1 MTRPPAAAEDRPATG
16 TEVPAAAEPVWWRQR
31 LVLDGAV
38 PLAIYAVNR
47 ILQLILVVV
56 LEHPDTTLVRRLTSW
71 DADFFIR
78 VARDGYDHG
87 YQYDQSGHFVGNTL
101 AFFPGYPAL
110 VRLVA
115 FFGLPFPVAAV
126 VASLLAGGA
135 AVVLIHLLGSRLR
148 DRRTGYVLAALFC
161 GQPMAVVLS
170 MGYSEALFCALVLAM
185 LLALHRNAWLW
196 AGAFGALAGLTRTTG
211 LAAAL
216 ALTAWAAWRLWSD
229 RQRSAPPDRPGGPEL
244 PDLPDLS
251 DLPGLPKRLAP
262 RAPRLRM
269 VVGPLVALCAV
280 PAYWLWVGLRVG
292 HLDAW
297 FVEQRQGWGT
307 GVDGGAATLTF
318 LLDTFRSADGFVSV
332 AAAFLI
338 LGTGVGVLVAVLTRV
353 WPPFTLYGLLAFATV
368 VGSSGYFNSRPR
380 LLLPVL
386 VMLVPVAFGLARA
399 RTRVLVPAVAGMSLV
414 GCWFGAYMITVW
426 PYTI

>member
-1 MTRPPAAAEDRPATG
+1 
-16 TEVPAAAEPVWWRQR
+16 
-31 LVLDGAV
+31 VLDAAV
-38 PLAIYAVNR
+38 PLALYAVNR
-47 ILQLILVVV
+47 ALQLVLVVA
-56 LEHPDTTLVRRLTSW
+56 LEHPDTTLVQRLTSW

-87 YQYDQSGHFVGNTL
+87 YQHDQGGHFIGNTL
-101 AFFPGYPAL
+101 AFFPGYPGLVRVVAL
-110 VRLVA
+110 V
-115 FFGLPFPVAAV
+115 GLPFPVAAV

-135 AVVLIHLLGSRLR
+135 AVVLIHLLGSGLR

-185 LLALHRNAWLW
+185 LLALHRNAWLL
-196 AGAFGALAGLTRTTG
+196 AGVFGALAGLTRTTG

-216 ALTAWAAWRLWSD
+216 ALAGYAGWRLWAD
-229 RQRSAPPDRPGGPEL
+229 R
-244 PDLPDLS
+244 
-251 DLPGLPKRLAP
+251 GLP
-262 RAPRLRM
+262 APRLKM
-269 VVGPLVALCAV
+269 VAASALALCAV

-292 HLDAW
+292 HPDAW
-297 FVEQRQGWGT
+297 FVEQRRGWGT
-307 GVDGGAATLTF
+307 GIDGGAATVKF
-318 LLDTFRSADGFVSV
+318 LVDTFRSADGFVSV
-332 AAAFLI
+332 AAAFII

-353 WPPFTLYGLLAFATV
+353 WPPFALYGLLAYATV

-380 LLLPVL
+380 LLLPVM
-386 VMLVPVAFGLARA
+386 VVLVPLGFALARA
-399 RTRVLVPAVAGMSLV
+399 RTRALVPTLAGMSLV

>member
-1 MTRPPAAAEDRPATG
+1 MTRPPAAAEDRPAATG
-16 TEVPAAAEPVWWRQR
+16 ERQPDAAEPAWWRHR

-56 LEHPDTTLVRRLTSW
+56 LEHPDTTLVQRLTSW

-78 VARDGYDHG
+78 VARDGYDRG
-87 YQYDQSGHFVGNTL
+87 YQYDSGGHFVGNTL

-115 FFGLPFPVAAV
+115 LTGVPFPVAAV
-126 VASLLAGGA
+126 LASLLAGA
-135 AVVLIHLLGSRLR
+135 VAVVLIHLLGSRLR

-170 MGYSEALFCALVLAM
+170 MGYSEALFCALVLAV
-185 LLALHRNAWLW
+185 LLALHRDNWLW

-211 LAAAL
+211 LAVAL
-216 ALTAWAAWRLWSD
+216 ALVGWAAWKLWSE
-229 RQRSAPPDRPGGPEL
+229 R
-244 PDLPDLS
+244 
-251 DLPGLPKRLAP
+251 GLPPPPGRP
-262 RAPRLRM
+262 APRLRM
-269 VVGPLVALCAV
+269 VAGSLLALVAV

-292 HLDAW
+292 HLNAW

-307 GVDGGAATLTF
+307 GIDGGAATWTF
-318 LLDTFRSADGFVSV
+318 LVDTFRSADGFVSF
-332 AAAFLI
+332 ATAFI
-338 LGTGVGVLVAVLTRV
+338 IIGTGVGVLVAALTRV
-353 WPPFTLYGLLAFATV
+353 WPPFTLYGVLAFATV

-399 RTRVLVPAVAGMSLV
+399 RPRALVPALAGMSLV

>member
-1 MTRPPAAAEDRPATG
+1 VTRPPAAAEDRPATG
-16 TEVPAAAEPVWWRQR
+16 EEPPEVAGPVWWRHR

-38 PLAIYAVNR
+38 PLAIYAANR
-47 ILQLILVVV
+47 ILQLILVVA
-56 LEHPDTTLVRRLTSW
+56 LEHPDTTLVQRLTSW

-87 YQYDQSGHFVGNTL
+87 YQYDQSGHFIGNTL

-115 FFGLPFPVAAV
+115 FTGVPFPVAAV
-126 VASLLAGGA
+126 VASLLAGA
-135 AVVLIHLLGSRLR
+135 VAVVLVHLLGSRLR

-185 LLALHRNAWLW
+185 LLALHRDNWLW

-216 ALTAWAAWRLWSD
+216 ALAGWAAWRLWSD
-229 RQRSAPPDRPGGPEL
+229 R
-244 PDLPDLS
+244 
-251 DLPGLPKRLAP
+251 GLPHEPGRA
-262 RAPRLRM
+262 APRLRM
-269 VVGPLVALCAV
+269 LAGSVLALCAV

-307 GVDGGAATLTF
+307 GIDEGAATGRF

-332 AAAFLI
+332 AAAFI
-338 LGTGVGVLVAVLTRV
+338 IIGTGVGVLVAVLTKV
-353 WPPFTLYGLLAFATV
+353 WPPFTLYGVLAYATV

-386 VMLVPVAFGLARA
+386 VMLVPVAFALAGA
-399 RTRVLVPAVAGMSLV
+399 RTRTRALVPAVAGMSLV

>member
-1 MTRPPAAAEDRPATG
+1 MTRPPAAAEDRSATG
-16 TEVPAAAEPVWWRQR
+16 TGAPAAVGPVWWRQR

-47 ILQLILVVV
+47 ILQLILVVA
-56 LEHPDTTLVRRLTSW
+56 LEHPDTTLVQRLTSW

-115 FFGLPFPVAAV
+115 FFGPPFPVAAV

-148 DRRTGYVLAALFC
+148 DRRTGYLLAALFC

-185 LLALHRNAWLW
+185 LLALHRDNWLW

-216 ALTAWAAWRLWSD
+216 ALAAWAAWRFWAD
-229 RQRSAPPDRPGGPEL
+229 RGGSAPRV
-244 PDLPDLS
+244 
-251 DLPGLPKRLAP
+251 
-262 RAPRLRM
+262 RM
-269 VVGPLVALCAV
+269 VAGSVLALGAV

-307 GVDGGAATLTF
+307 GVDGGAATWTF
-318 LLDTFRSADGFVSV
+318 LVDTFRSADGFVSV
-332 AAAFLI
+332 AAAFII

-353 WPPFTLYGLLAFATV
+353 WPPFTLYGVLAFATV

-386 VMLVPVAFGLARA
+386 VMLVPVAFGLARV
-399 RTRVLVPAVAGMSLV
+399 RTRALVPAVAGMSLV